1 MSLRNEYA
9 TSKVRK
15 GNTKHDRVQNTK
27 KYRSA
32 LNTNYSVYEIVEHI
46 TYLAYLYGYVLLCND
61 DIHQNFKMF

>member
-1 MSLRNEYA
+1 MQHL
-9 TSKVRK
+9 KVRK

-27 KYRSA
+27 KYCSA